1 VDDSRKIY
9 GEEKKNMAYFLG
21 RDVELAITTEHKILG
36 VLVQENASTNVLEPT
51 LVHFGE
57 AGSPV
62 NQFDSSAD
70 KLNLFAGPRASIGT
84 NGPWGDQTGNGTLTC
99 TDGSTVLVDDE
110 AWNNEPDN
118 LTALDLSMG
127 VMDEDVAFIGQRN
140 VLKAEV
146 KKENTISIT
155 RKKKDAMWDA
165 IYNEARFGI
174 GKSVTAAT
182 ANSTT
187 GLFDGLR
194 APDFADCGYR
204 VYIRFKE
211 STTQYAGEVFIL
223 RNCYITEHSVS
234 MSADSTQEET
244 MTLMSYTDPL
254 IFDGVNAAHSS
265 GSNAFIV
272 ATDSAEL

>member
-1 VDDSRKIY
+1 
-9 GEEKKNMAYFLG
+9 MAYFLG
-21 RDVELAITTEHKILG
+21 RDVELAITTEHNDLG
-36 VLVQENASTNVLEPT
+36 ILVQENASTNTLEPT
-51 LVHFGE
+51 LVEFD
-57 AGSPV
+57 AAASV
-62 NQFDSSAD
+62 NQFDSSED
-70 KLNLFAGPRASIGT
+70 KANLFAGPRACEGA
-84 NGPWGDQTGNGTLTC
+84 NGPWGDQTGDGADLC
-99 TDGSTVLVDDE
+99 TDGTTIIVASE

-146 KKENTISIT
+146 KKENSISIT

-174 GKSVTAAT
+174 GKDVTVAT
-182 ANSTT
+182 ADSTT

-194 APDFADCGYR
+194 APDFSDCGYR

-211 STTQYAGEVFIL
+211 STTQYDGEVFIL
-223 RNCYITEHSVS
+223 RNCYITEHSVTVT
-234 MSADSTQEET
+234 ADSTQEET
-244 MTLMSYTDPL
+244 LTLMSYTDPL
-254 IFDGVNAAHSS
+254 VFDGVNPNHSS
-265 GSNAFIV
+265 GVNSFIV

>member
-1 VDDSRKIY
+1 
-9 GEEKKNMAYFLG
+9 MAYFLG
-21 RDVELAITTEHKILG
+21 RDVELAITTEHNDLG
-36 VLVQENASTNVLEPT
+36 VVVQENGSTNVLEPT
-51 LVHFGE
+51 LVEFTD
-57 AGSPV
+57 AASV
-62 NQFDSSAD
+62 NEYNPSTD
-70 KLNLFAGPRASIGT
+70 KANLFAGPRGHATPAGDYV
-84 NGPWGDQTGNGTLTC
+84 WGDITC
-99 TDGSTVLVDDE
+99 NDASDVAADGSTRLTDAG

-118 LTALDLSMG
+118 LTAIDLSMG

-174 GKSVTAAT
+174 GKDITAAT

-204 VYIRFKE
+204 VYIRFKDS
-211 STTQYAGEVFIL
+211 STLNEGEIFVL
-223 RNCYITEHSVS
+223 RNCYVTEHSVS

-244 MTLMSYTDPL
+244 LTFMSYVDPVVAT
-254 IFDGVNAAHSS
+254 GAEVTHAN
-265 GSNAFIV
+265 GSNALIE
-272 ATDSAEL
+272 ATPTTEL

>member
-1 VDDSRKIY
+1 
-9 GEEKKNMAYFLG
+9 MAYFLG

-36 VLVQENASTNVLEPT
+36 VLVQENASTNVYEPT

-57 AGSPV
+57 EDSPT
-62 NQFDSSAD
+62 NQYSSSAD
-70 KLNLFAGPRASIGT
+70 KANLFAGPRASEGT
-84 NGPWGDQTGNGTLTC
+84 NGPWGDQTGDGTLTC
-99 TDGSTVLVDDE
+99 TDGSTKLRSGE

-146 KKENTISIT
+146 KKENSISIT

-174 GKSVTAAT
+174 GKDVTAAT
-182 ANSTT
+182 ADSTT

-211 STTQYAGEVFIL
+211 TTDQYGGEVFIL
-223 RNCYITEHSVS
+223 RNCYITEHSVTV
-234 MSADSTQEET
+234 SADSTQEET
-244 MTLMSYTDPL
+244 LTLMSYTDPL
-254 IFDGVNAAHSS
+254 VFDGVNPAHSA

>member
-1 VDDSRKIY
+1 
-9 GEEKKNMAYFLG
+9 MAYFLG

-36 VLVQENASTNVLEPT
+36 VLVQENASTNVYEPT
-51 LVHFGE
+51 LVNFGE
-57 AGSPV
+57 DNTPT
-62 NQFDSSAD
+62 NQYSSSAD
-70 KLNLFAGPRASIGT
+70 KANLFAGPRACDDST
-84 NGPWGDQTGNGTLTC
+84 PNNGPWGDITCDSSDVC
-99 TDGSTVLVDDE
+99 TDGSTVLRQSQ

-146 KKENTISIT
+146 KKENSISIT

-174 GKSVTAAT
+174 GKDVTAAT
-182 ANSTT
+182 ADSTT

-204 VYIRFKE
+204 VYIRFKN
-211 STTQYAGEVFIL
+211 SGTTQYSGEVFIL
-223 RNCYITEHSVS
+223 RNCYVTEHSVS
-234 MSADSTQEET
+234 MSADSSQEET
-244 MTLMSYTDPL
+244 LSLMSYTDPL
-254 IFDGVNAAHSS
+254 IFDGRNPTHTS
-265 GSNAFIV
+265 GSNQYIE
-272 ATDSAEL
+272 ATASSEL

>member
-1 VDDSRKIY
+1 
-9 GEEKKNMAYFLG
+9 MAYFLG

-36 VLVQENASTNVLEPT
+36 VLVQENASTNVYEPT
-51 LVHFGE
+51 LVNFGE
-57 AGSPV
+57 DNTPT
-62 NQFDSSAD
+62 NQYSSSAD
-70 KLNLFAGPRASIGT
+70 KANLFAGPRACDDT
-84 NGPWGDQTGNGTLTC
+84 TPNNGPWGDITCDSSDVC
-99 TDGSTVLVDDE
+99 TDGSTELRQSQ

-146 KKENTISIT
+146 KKENSISIT

-174 GKSVTAAT
+174 GKDVTAAT
-182 ANSTT
+182 ADSTT

-211 STTQYAGEVFIL
+211 TTDQYGGEVFIL
-223 RNCYITEHSVS
+223 RNCYITEHSVTV
-234 MSADSTQEET
+234 SADSTQEET
-244 MTLMSYTDPL
+244 LTLMSYTDPL
-254 IFDGVNAAHSS
+254 VFDGVNPAHSA

>member
-1 VDDSRKIY
+1 
-9 GEEKKNMAYFLG
+9 MAYFLG

-36 VLVQENASTNVLEPT
+36 VLVQENASTNTLEPT

-99 TDGSTVLVDDE
+99 TDGSTVLVDAE

-118 LTALDLSMG
+118 LTALDISMG

-146 KKENTISIT
+146 KKENSISIT

-174 GKSVTAAT
+174 GKDVTVAT
-182 ANSTT
+182 VDSTT

-194 APDFADCGYR
+194 APDFSDCGYR

-211 STTQYAGEVFIL
+211 STTMHEGEVMIL

-234 MSADSTQEET
+234 VSADSTQEET
-244 MTLMSYTDPL
+244 LTLMSYTDPL
-254 IFDGVNAAHSS
+254 VLNGKNPTHTS
-265 GSNAFIV
+265 GSNAYIV